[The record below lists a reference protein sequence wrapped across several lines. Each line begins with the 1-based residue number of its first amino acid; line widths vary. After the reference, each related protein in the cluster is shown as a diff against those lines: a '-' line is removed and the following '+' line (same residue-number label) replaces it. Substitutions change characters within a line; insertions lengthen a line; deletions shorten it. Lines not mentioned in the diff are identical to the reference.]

1 MARIIVVDDSEDI
14 CRLLKRALEKDGH
27 SVTAL
32 PDTQELDEKL
42 CKAADLILLDGG
54 DAQVHAVLPVLA
66 GMHIDV
72 PVFGMVKDSKHRT
85 RAISTGGGEIQI
97 NANRQSFTLVSSIQE
112 EVHRFAVSY
121 HHQKHKKSAFNSTLL
136 QIEGIGPAK
145 AKALLKTLKTVTA
158 VREAT
163 QEQLAAVPGISRE
176 NAKAVYAYY
185 HGETAAK

>member
-1 MARIIVVDDSEDI
+1 M
-14 CRLLKRALEKDGH
+14 
-27 SVTAL
+27 
-32 PDTQELDEKL
+32 
-42 CKAADLILLDGG
+42 LDGG

-121 HHQKHKKSAFNSTLL
+121 HHQKHKKNPHSIPLYCRSRGSARQGQGIAEDAENRDRRAEATKSSWLQCPAFPGKMPRPFTPITTVRQRRNKHCHLL
-136 QIEGIGPAK
+136 QIVKIP
-145 AKALLKTLKTVTA
+145 
-158 VREAT
+158 
-163 QEQLAAVPGISRE
+163 PGDLTNGADDCIMI
-176 NAKAVYAYY
+176 VV
-185 HGETAAK
+185 